1 MLEEI
6 YTAEQQ
12 LGGQVSENI
21 PIPVALSTLQKDLS
35 PSDLFIEYVFDSPV
49 SYALAVTN
57 TTVRRYELPAKDQ
70 IERDSEKYRSQ
81 IMKRGID
88 AALAAKL
95 FGELLA
101 PIQEYK
107 QKAHLIVVPDG
118 KLHLLPISALEDSGQ
133 YVLASHIVSVVPSG
147 SVLDMLQHRRI
158 RTERKELPYVGVA
171 AWISKAPPTT
181 LLATIRRAVSGPER
195 RELVALP
202 ESRNE
207 VETIAGDLPKPSTVL
222 LGDQATK
229 TEFERLP
236 LNRYAVIHL
245 ALHGYADPEF
255 PDRSALVFAPRSSP
269 ADDGLLQVREIR
281 NLPLN
286 TDLVTLS
293 ACDTGVG
300 PVGEEGVANVVNAF
314 IEAGAQSVV
323 STLWAVEDHSTAQL
337 MIAFYGNLRRGEPKV
352 EALREAQLSSLKSGD
367 PPYFWAGFEL
377 DGEPNAALFA
387 NSKSTSSFRSGQ

>member
-1 MLEEI
+1 MLD
-6 YTAEQQ
+6 
-12 LGGQVSENI
+12 N
-21 PIPVALSTLQKDLS
+21 
-35 PSDLFIEYVFDSPV
+35 PV
-49 SYALAVTN
+49 SYALAVTD
-57 TTVRRYELPAKDQ
+57 TTVRRYELQGRDQ
-70 IERDSEKYRSQ
+70 IEQDSAQYRSE
-81 IMKRGID
+81 IIKRGID
-88 AALAAKL
+88 PALAAKL
-95 FGELLA
+95 FRELLA

-107 QKAHLIVVPDG
+107 QKTHLVVVPDG
-118 KLHLLPISALEDSGQ
+118 KLHLLPISALADSGQ
-133 YVLASHIVSVVPSG
+133 YVLASHSVSVVPSG
-147 SVLDMLQHRRI
+147 SVLDMLQHRRV
-158 RTERKELPYVGVA
+158 RTEQKELPYVGVA
-171 AWISKAPPTT
+171 AWISKPPPTT

-222 LGDQATK
+222 LGDHATK
-229 TEFERLP
+229 TAFERLP
-236 LNRYAVIHL
+236 LNQYAVIHL

-281 NLPLN
+281 TLPLN

-323 STLWAVEDHSTAQL
+323 STLWEMEDHSTAQL
-337 MIAFYGNLRRGEPKV
+337 MIAFYGNLSHGKTKV
-352 EALREAQLSSLKSGD
+352 EALREAQLGSLKSGD
-367 PPYFWAGFEL
+367 SPYFWAGFEL
-377 DGEPNAALFA
+377 DGEPNAPLFA
-387 NSKSTSSFRSGQ
+387 SSKSTSSLRSSQ